1 MSRGSRIGNIGLV
14 SDPEPSVGGWLGW
27 MLDSTLRPLKDRML
41 SPVARTPI
49 VRVHPLLI
57 TAVGL
62 GLTLGA
68 AVAAWQRAPELAVG
82 LWLLGRV
89 ADGLDGL
96 VARASG
102 RTSDFGGLIDFV
114 VDTIG
119 YAAIPLGLAF
129 GIDQRA
135 TWIATAVLLAT
146 FYLNA
151 VSLGYVAALMEKRS
165 PGADPDGR
173 STSAP
178 LPRGLI
184 EGTETIVFFTVALAW
199 PGVAT
204 TIWWVMAVAV
214 VVTALERVRWAGRVL
229 R

>member
-1 MSRGSRIGNIGLV
+1 
-14 SDPEPSVGGWLGW
+14 
-27 MLDSTLRPLKDRML
+27 MLDSMLRPLKDRLL
-41 SPVARTPI
+41 SPAARTPI

-62 GLTLGA
+62 GLTLAA
-68 AVAAWQRAPELAVG
+68 AVAAWQRLPALAVV
-82 LWLLGRV
+82 LWLLGRL
-89 ADGLDGL
+89 ADGLDGP

-102 RTSDFGGLIDFV
+102 RTSDIGGLIDFV

-129 GIDQRA
+129 GMDERA

-165 PGADPDGR
+165 SGAEPEGR
-173 STSAP
+173 TTSAP
-178 LPRGLI
+178 LPRGVI
-184 EGTETIVFFTVALAW
+184 EGTETIAFFTVALAW
-199 PGVAT
+199 PDAAT
-204 TIWWVMAVAV
+204 TIWWLMAAAV
-214 VVTALERVRWAGRVL
+214 VVTALERVRWASREL